1 MARRPSNASSQSSG
15 RAVES
20 LSDHAGE
27 IMRILGR
34 LEEGV
39 GRLRDDFEEE
49 KLTTRESRGRTYDK
63 LEAIGD
69 EVAAAAVEASAA
81 RREAEILKKLIE
93 SDVKPAT
100 DDFKHMRT
108 IGFVGLTVFG
118 VAFTALG
125 VTVAN
130 FSDAAVSAVRA
141 WLHIL

>member
-1 MARRPSNASSQSSG
+1 MARRPSNASSQSSSRVG
-15 RAVES
+15 ET

-39 GRLRDDFEEE
+39 GRLRDDFEAE

-69 EVAAAAVEASAA
+69 EVAVVAVEASAA
-81 RREAEILKKLIE
+81 RKEAEILKKLIE

-100 DDFKHMRT
+100 DDFKRMRT

-130 FSDAAVSAVRA
+130 FSDAAVAAVRS
-141 WLHIL
+141 WLHIP

>member
-1 MARRPSNASSQSSG
+1 
-15 RAVES
+15 
-20 LSDHAGE
+20 
-27 IMRILGR
+27 MRILGR

-39 GRLRDDFEEE
+39 GRLRDDFESE
-49 KLTTRESRGRTYDK
+49 KLTTRESRGKTYDK

-69 EVAAAAVEASAA
+69 EVAAVAVEASAA
-81 RREAEILKKLIE
+81 RREAEVLKKLIE

-100 DDFKHMRT
+100 DDFKRMRT

-130 FSDAAVSAVRA
+130 FSDAAVAAVRS
-141 WLHIL
+141 WLHIP